1 MAWRWPISAET
12 CCKQRVSI
20 YITETFLALISS
32 DTVVDATLAH
42 PPSQDIL
49 KSEQHNLIN
58 TDKLVVSA
66 SENCKVETV
75 RVETDK
81 QQARG
86 RLQRL

>member
-1 MAWRWPISAET
+1 
-12 CCKQRVSI
+12 
-20 YITETFLALISS
+20 
-32 DTVVDATLAH
+32 VVDATLAH